1 MPLVP
6 DLVIA
11 FITAPLNFPYSASKL
26 LVISRNS
33 STESRL
39 GTKPAPRFRPSLT
52 SPPFT
57 RKAFAV
63 SRWPFTERLPGFK
76 LPDTGRSCWIAWLEL
91 PGATPACKPNKSRRS
106 EEHTSELQ
114 SRLHLVC
121 RLLLEKKKKTTQ
133 KATDEPIPLPHSH
146 MHRPL

>member
-6 DLVIA
+6 DLVIV

-26 LVISRNS
+26 FVINRNS

-39 GTKPAPRFRPSLT
+39 GINPAPRLRPSLT

-57 RKAFAV
+57 RNALAV
-63 SRWPFTERLPGFK
+63 SRCPFTDRLPAFGEY
-76 LPDTGRSCWIAWLEL
+76 PPETDRSC
-91 PGATPACKPNKSRRS
+91 CMRS

-114 SRLHLVC
+114 SLAYLVC
-121 RLLLEKKKKTTQ
+121 RLLLEKKT
-133 KATDEPIPLPHSH
+133 
-146 MHRPL
+146 